1 MMRMGGSVPV
11 MRRMLHQRFRKVGL
25 PPGSLVRM
33 DDGERQTVAPTILAF
48 DYLPD
53 ALQEKKLESIEEII
67 PFLRAPNPT
76 WVDISGSHS
85 LNTYQRLGEIAGLHP
100 LTLEDMLS
108 HDQRPKTEEFE
119 SYLFIILKKPIYAAK
134 EKRLE
139 LEQVSIVLTANVVF
153 SLHVHV
159 PSPTSPIR
167 SRMLNERAR
176 IRKLGTD
183 YLAYVIVDS
192 IVDEYFVVMETMEDQ
207 IQDLETALSEG
218 PTSEVMQNIHRLK
231 QQVVLLRRS
240 VWPLR
245 EVIAALTKTESLL
258 FDESIKVYLKD
269 LQDHIVQVIELI
281 DMYRDVLAG
290 MLDLYLSTM
299 SHRMNQIMKTL
310 TMIASIFI
318 PLTVV
323 TGIYGMNFQHMPEL
337 SWKYGYPTTL
347 GIMGLIAIGMLWFFR
362 RRGWL

>member
-1 MMRMGGSVPV
+1 MRHL
-11 MRRMLHQRFRKVGL
+11 LHHRLRKLGL
-25 PPGSLVRM
+25 PPGSLVHPN
-33 DDGERQTVAPTILAF
+33 ENSTVESTILLF

-53 ALQEKKLESIEEII
+53 SLEERKLDNVDQIE
-67 PFLRAPNPT
+67 PFLQSPNPT
-76 WVDISGSHS
+76 WIDISGSHS
-85 LNTYQRLGEIAGLHP
+85 LPTYQRLGELADLHP
-100 LTLEDMLS
+100 LTLEDILS
-108 HDQRPKTEEFE
+108 TDQRPKTEEFDR
-119 SYLFIILKKPIYAAK
+119 YLFIILKKPTYLAK
-134 EKRLE
+134 EHRLE
-139 LEQVSIVLTANVVF
+139 LEQVSIILTVSVVF
-153 SLHVHV
+153 SLHGHV
-159 PSPTSPIR
+159 PPPNSPIR
-167 SRMLNERAR
+167 TRMVSERAR

-192 IVDEYFVVMETMEDQ
+192 IVDEYFVIMETMEDQ
-207 IQDLETALSEG
+207 IQELEAELSES
-218 PTSEVMQNIHRLK
+218 PTNEVMQRIHRLK

-245 EVIAALTKTESLL
+245 EVIAGLTKTDSPL

-281 DMYRDVLAG
+281 DVYRDVLAG

-323 TGIYGMNFQHMPEL
+323 TGIYGMNFKHMPEL

-347 GIMGLIAIGMLWFFR
+347 GVMGLIAIGMVWFFR

>member
-1 MMRMGGSVPV
+1 
-11 MRRMLHQRFRKVGL
+11 MRRMLHHRLRKVGL
-25 PPGSLVRM
+25 PPGSLVRLENA
-33 DDGERQTVAPTILAF
+33 DYPEIAPTILLF
-48 DYLPD
+48 DYLPE
-53 ALQEKKLESIEEII
+53 ALAERKLETIDQIE
-67 PFLRAPNPT
+67 PFLQSAHPT
-76 WVDISGSHS
+76 WIDVSGSHP
-85 LNTYQRLGEIAGLHP
+85 LTTYQRLGEIAGLHP

-108 HDQRPKTEEFE
+108 FDQRPKTEEFE
-119 SYLFIILKKPIYAAK
+119 NYLFIILKKPTYDPK
-134 EKRLE
+134 GERLD
-139 LEQVSIVLTANVVF
+139 LEQVSIVLTTNAVF
-153 SLHVHV
+153 SLHVKV

-167 SRMLNERAR
+167 TRMLNERAR

-192 IVDEYFVVMETMEDQ
+192 IVDEYFVIMETMEER
-207 IQDLETALSEG
+207 IQDLETALSES
-218 PTSEVMQNIHRLK
+218 PTNEVMQSIHRLK

-245 EVIAALTKTESLL
+245 EVIAALTKTDSPL

-281 DMYRDVLAG
+281 DVYRDVLAG

-323 TGIYGMNFQHMPEL
+323 TGIYGMNFKHMPEL

-347 GIMGLIAIGMLWFFR
+347 GIMGVIAIGMLWFFR